1 MTPDGP
7 GLVQALIEPLAVALV
22 LAVVALLVALRV
34 RRRRYLVGVLAAL
47 VGDVLWQ
54 AGQVVFLQ
62 LTRPP
67 MPKAKTVMGTVS
79 LVSGQHFAPTW
90 GETGTRM
97 LWTLPF
103 ALVAGLLG
111 VGVAW
116 LVLRR
121 SKDEPTS
128 APLAAVDHDRPPA
141 E

>member
-1 MTPDGP
+1 MTPDAP
-7 GLVQALIEPLAVALV
+7 GLAQALAGPLAVALV
-22 LAVVALLVALRV
+22 LAALALLVALRV
-34 RRRRYLVGVLAAL
+34 PRRRYLVGVLAAM

-54 AGQVVFLQ
+54 AGQVVFFQ

-67 MPKAKTVMGTVS
+67 MPKAGTLMGTVS

-97 LWTLPF
+97 LLTLPI

-121 SKDEPTS
+121 SKRAS
-128 APLAAVDHDRPPA
+128 GR
-141 E
+141 